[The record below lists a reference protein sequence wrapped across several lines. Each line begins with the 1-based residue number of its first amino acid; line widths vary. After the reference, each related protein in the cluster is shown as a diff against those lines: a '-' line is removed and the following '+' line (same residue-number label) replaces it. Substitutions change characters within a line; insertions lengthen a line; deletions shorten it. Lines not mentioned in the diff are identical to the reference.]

1 MLTHPTLDQ
10 LRALKLDGMAQAFVE
25 LEAQE
30 DVRNL
35 AHAEW
40 LALLLDREAADR
52 NTRRFQ
58 TRLRAARLRHSQ
70 ASIEDIDYRAPRRLD
85 KALFQ
90 QLATCRWIAD
100 HRNLLL
106 TGPCGVGKSWLSC
119 ALAQKACRDGY
130 TVHYARVPRLFA
142 DLDLAHG
149 DGRFARLFR
158 MLVKVDLLVLDDWG
172 PDRLSAS
179 QRRDLMEIVEDRY
192 GRGSILITSQLPAA
206 TWHEVI
212 GEPTL
217 GDAILD
223 RIVHN
228 AYRLELDG
236 PSMRKIKAS
245 EEAVSTSSPVPT
257 PAADGK
263 PTKGAKK

>member
-1 MLTHPTLDQ
+1 
-10 LRALKLDGMAQAFVE
+10 MAT
-25 LEAQE
+25 
-30 DVRNL
+30 
-35 AHAEW
+35 
-40 LALLLDREAADR
+40 AA
-52 NTRRFQ
+52 
-58 TRLRAARLRHSQ
+58 
-70 ASIEDIDYRAPRRLD
+70 
-85 KALFQ
+85 
-90 QLATCRWIAD
+90 
-100 HRNLLL
+100 
-106 TGPCGVGKSWLSC
+106 
-119 ALAQKACRDGY
+119 
-130 TVHYARVPRLFA
+130 
-142 DLDLAHG
+142 
-149 DGRFARLFR
+149 

-223 RIVHN
+223 RIVHD

-245 EEAVSTSSPVPT
+245 EETVSTSSPVPT